1 VRFRAWRPADAA
13 ARVLL
18 AGFCLAAIVPFLYVV
33 STSLKRSR
41 SLYSFPPDWI
51 PDHPTLRNYEL
62 LLVDHPFGR
71 WALNTLL
78 VAGTITAIKV
88 VIDSMA
94 AYAFAKLPFAG
105 RRALFGAMLATIMIP
120 PALLLIPLFF
130 LVRDLGLLDTYWAL
144 ILPPLANPVG
154 VFILRGYIQALPP
167 ELEQAARLDD
177 CNPWQIYRHVIV
189 PLVKPGLV
197 VIATYTFLT
206 QYIEFVWPL
215 VAVESDDKLLLTTG
229 LSTLRTQIQ
238 TIDWGLL
245 SAASVLAMVPIT
257 LVFLLFQRRFVAASL
272 TGGLKD

>member
-177 CNPWQIYRHVIV
+177 CNPWQIYRYLIV

>member
-1 VRFRAWRPADAA
+1 MRRRVRPADAA
-13 ARVLL
+13 ARLLLL
-18 AGFCLAAIVPFLYVV
+18 AFCAAAVLPFLYVV

-41 SLYSFPPDWI
+41 SLYSFPPEWI
-51 PDHPTLRNYEL
+51 PAHPSLHNYESL
-62 LLVDHPFGR
+62 LFDHPFLR
-71 WALNTLL
+71 WTLNTLF
-78 VAGTITAIKV
+78 VAGSVTAIKL
-88 VIDSMA
+88 VIDSMS

-105 RRALFGAMLATIMIP
+105 RRALFGVMLATIMIP
-120 PALLLIPLFF
+120 AALLLIPLFF
-130 LVRDLGLLDTYWAL
+130 LVRDMGLLDTYWAL

-167 ELEQAARLDD
+167 ELEQAARLDH
-177 CNPWQIYRHVIV
+177 CSAWQTYRYVIL

-197 VIATYTFLT
+197 VIASYTFLT